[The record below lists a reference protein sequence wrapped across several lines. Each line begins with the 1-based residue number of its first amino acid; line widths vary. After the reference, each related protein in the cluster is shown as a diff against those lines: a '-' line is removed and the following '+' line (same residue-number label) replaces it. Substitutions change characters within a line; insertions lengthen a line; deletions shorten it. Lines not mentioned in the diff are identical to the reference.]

1 MKPIQHLSIL
11 TLSIALLWFTGCCG
25 PSCGGVA
32 NGPFMLGGGGCGT
45 QGCGEC
51 EGCGELYVDPWINH
65 PADACDPCDKCGNHN
80 GQSCG
85 KCRSVFSGVESL
97 WGYRCGV
104 EADCDSGCDSGCE
117 VGCGCESCASQSYP
131 DEFHSGEFHSGG
143 EYISGESHYPGET
156 IVESEEPAYQ
166 PERTRKIFRSKPQV
180 ARGVP
185 TPAKR

>member
-1 MKPIQHLSIL
+1 MKPTYQFSLL

-25 PSCGGVA
+25 PSCGGGA

-51 EGCGELYVDPWINH
+51 EGCGELYVDPWVNH

-104 EADCDSGCDSGCE
+104 DAGCDGGCDSGCDSGCE
-117 VGCGCESCASQSYP
+117 VGCGCESCASESYP
-131 DEFHSGEFHSGG
+131 SEFHSGG